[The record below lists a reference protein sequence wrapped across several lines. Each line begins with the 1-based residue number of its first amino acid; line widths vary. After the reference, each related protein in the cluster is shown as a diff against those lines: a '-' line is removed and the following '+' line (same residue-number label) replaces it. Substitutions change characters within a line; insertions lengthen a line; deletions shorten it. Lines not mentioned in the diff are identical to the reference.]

1 MDDLAVLGYG
11 DGGQKV
17 LEKCKKVALLG
28 IAPRGVRIERTECR
42 LRVELGRWRDKLT
55 KVNRPKEP
63 QLPRAER
70 LVRALARDGANCVW
84 CLRALPVGSCEAS
97 VDHLVPR
104 LKGGPSWIENEVA
117 ACRRCN
123 QARGHAAP
131 LDWLRRCKEQ
141 GLEPAVEIIAERLQS
156 LARAIEERG
165 GQRKA
170 RPYLAGQLRRLEKW
184 RESLFGAT

>member
-1 MDDLAVLGYG
+1 MLGYG

-17 LEKCKKVALLG
+17 LEKCKKVALLVIVSSAFG
-28 IAPRGVRIERTECR
+28 IDRNPRR
-42 LRVELGRWRDKLT
+42 LRVELGRCRDKLA
-55 KVNRPKEP
+55 KVNRPKAP

-70 LVRALARDGANCVW
+70 LVRALARDGASCVW
-84 CLRALPVGSCEAS
+84 CLRALPVGSHEAS

-104 LKGGPSWIENEVA
+104 LKGGPSWSENEVA

-131 LDWLRRCKEQ
+131 LDWVRRCKEQ